1 VTGPGDRAQR
11 LRLVPGRFAVEH
23 LPAAVAPPNGWIAQV
38 RAPEGLTV
46 VREVVEHELEAPGV
60 GLWRALYGGDTAH
73 GLDLPGMLAALLEPL
88 AAAAVPVFVTSTYHA
103 DLVLVP
109 EADTERA
116 VAALRD
122 AGHSVDARPL
132 FGH

>member
-1 VTGPGDRAQR
+1 MSAGGADADARDRAQR

-46 VREVVEHELEAPGV
+46 VREVVEHERADTK
-60 GLWRALYGGDTAH
+60 LWRALYGGDTAH

-88 AAAAVPVFVTSTYHA
+88 AAAAVPVFVTSTFHA

-109 EADTERA
+109 ESDTERA
-116 VAALRD
+116 VAALRA
-122 AGHSVDARPL
+122 AGHTVD
-132 FGH
+132 

>member
-1 VTGPGDRAQR
+1 MTAAGERAQR

-46 VREVVEHELEAPGV
+46 VREVVEHEAEEA
-60 GLWRALYGGDTAH
+60 GLWRALYGGETAH

-88 AAAAVPVFVTSTYHA
+88 AAAAVPVFVASTYHA

-109 EADTERA
+109 ETDAERA

-122 AGHSVDARPL
+122 AGHTVD
-132 FGH
+132 

>member
-1 VTGPGDRAQR
+1 MSAAGGDRAQR

-46 VREVVEHELEAPGV
+46 VREVVQHEAG
-60 GLWRALYGGDTAH
+60 GADLWRALYGGDTSH

-88 AAAAVPVFVTSTYHA
+88 AAAAVPVFVASTFHA

-109 EADTERA
+109 ETAVERA
-116 VAALRD
+116 VEALRT
-122 AGHSVDARPL
+122 AGHTVD
-132 FGH
+132 

>member
-1 VTGPGDRAQR
+1 MTAAGERAQR

-46 VREVVEHELEAPGV
+46 VREVVEHDDGADK
-60 GLWRALYGGDTAH
+60 LWRALYGGDTAH

-88 AAAAVPVFVTSTYHA
+88 AAAAVPVFVASTFHA

-109 EADTERA
+109 ESDTGRA
-116 VAALRD
+116 VEALRS
-122 AGHSVDARPL
+122 AGHTVEGEVP
-132 FGH
+132 

>member
-1 VTGPGDRAQR
+1 MSAANDRSQR
-11 LRLVPGRFAVEH
+11 LRLVPGCFAIEH

-46 VREVVEHELEAPGV
+46 VREVVDRETETGD
-60 GLWRALYGGDTAH
+60 LWRALYGGESAH

-88 AAAAVPVFVTSTYHA
+88 AAAAVPVFVASTFHA

-109 EADTERA
+109 EQAVERA
-116 VAALRD
+116 VAALRG
-122 AGHSVDARPL
+122 AGHSVDQL
-132 FGH
+132 

>member
-1 VTGPGDRAQR
+1 MTAAGERAQA
-11 LRLVPGRFAVEH
+11 LRLVPGRFVVEH

-46 VREVVEHELEAPGV
+46 VREVVEHEAAGAD
-60 GLWRALYGGDTAH
+60 LWRALYGGDSAH

-88 AAAAVPVFVTSTYHA
+88 AAAAVPVFVASTFHA

-109 EADTERA
+109 EHAAERA
-116 VAALRD
+116 VAALRA
-122 AGHSVDARPL
+122 AGHSVE
-132 FGH
+132 

>member
-1 VTGPGDRAQR
+1 MTGAADRAQR

-46 VREVVEHELEAPGV
+46 VREVVEHENGDGAP

-73 GLDLPGMLAALLEPL
+73 GLDLPGMLAALLQPL
-88 AAAAVPVFVTSTYHA
+88 AAAAVPVFVASTYHA

-109 EADTERA
+109 EADAERA
-116 VAALRD
+116 VEALRA
-122 AGHSVDARPL
+122 AGHTVD
-132 FGH
+132 

>member
-1 VTGPGDRAQR
+1 VTAATPRAQR

-46 VREVVEHELEAPGV
+46 VREVVEHENEDVA
-60 GLWRALYGGDTAH
+60 LWRALYGGDTAH

-88 AAAAVPVFVTSTYHA
+88 AAAAVPVFVASTFHA

-116 VAALRD
+116 IAALRT
-122 AGHSVDARPL
+122 AGHTVD
-132 FGH
+132 